1 MTGMRDDDVIR
12 KLASILNK
20 NPRSYVLLLGS
31 GVSSNAGIPTAW
43 DLTMKLVRELMPDNE
58 RANIEPE
65 NWYKGNYNQEVSFQN
80 VLIQTTNNK
89 DEKRNL
95 IYDAFCDKEPTKTHK
110 VIAKLI
116 KAGIVQAVVTTNF
129 DRLIEQALSQND
141 IEPKII
147 KSESDTANFKPLHQE
162 LKVSLIIKLC
172 GDITDGNI
180 KTSKEE
186 LSHMDKDL
194 KNLLI
199 NRIFRDHNL
208 IICGWSSQYDTG
220 LSNIIKSV
228 YSSNDNRKSVYW
240 VDKNGLSRCSMS
252 LANEISATE
261 IKIDADRF
269 FDSLEY
275 EMKLPDII
283 NSQKEPI
290 TRVTVVPPAIGHR
303 DVQFEIDIKG
313 FNSLH
318 IKKEDFEYID
328 VHLTHNE
335 KRFVANDF
343 SNNKNLPSATTI
355 PFHSGYPDYGKQSAQ
370 GIEYIED
377 KNEDKDILRLFIN
390 PLFYEPDQSLLKLVF
405 SDKAGLITPKEPGQY
420 RIRLVTNQNNRDIIT
435 EPFEIE
441 DTPTFDDKCFVKLSN
456 PYVAKES
463 DYIIKFKNGNYP
475 LLAYNDYVIV
485 AFDTSIIPYNTESRN
500 IFFKDNRL
508 WSTWIRVPSVPF
520 INGNTLGLTLP
531 FNIKPNDYINI
542 RIDKKFGIRNPYTAS
557 LYRLQVK
564 TSRQNGYAVSSL
576 YAVIPDNKSEEPST

>member
-1 MTGMRDDDVIR
+1 MGDENNITR
-12 KLASILNK
+12 LASILKK

-43 DLTMKLVRELMPDNE
+43 ELTMKMVRELMSDDE
-58 RANIEPE
+58 RVDSEPE
-65 NWYKGNYNQEVSFQN
+65 KWFKEKYDQEVSFQN
-80 VLIQTTNNK
+80 VLTQTTNNK
-89 DEKRNL
+89 NEKRNL
-95 IYDAFCDKEPTKTHK
+95 IYHDFRDKEPTKSHK

-116 KAGIVQAVVTTNF
+116 KAGIIQVVVTTNF
-129 DRLIEQALSQND
+129 DRLIEKALYQND
-141 IEPKII
+141 IDPIVI
-147 KSESDTANFKPLHQE
+147 KLRSEVTNFRPLHQD
-162 LKVSLIIKLC
+162 LKSPYIIKLC

-180 KTSKEE
+180 KTSEEE
-186 LSHMDKDL
+186 LSHIDENP

-199 NRIFRDHNL
+199 NRILGDHNL

-228 YSSNDNRKSVYW
+228 YSSNDSRKSVYW
-240 VDKNGLSRCSMS
+240 VDKNGLSRYSMS
-252 LANEISATE
+252 LAKEIGAKE
-261 IKIDADRF
+261 IKMDADIF
-269 FDSLEY
+269 FDRLKN
-275 EMKLPDII
+275 EMKLSDIV
-283 NSQKEPI
+283 NSKKKPI
-290 TRVTVVPPAIGHR
+290 AQVVVVPPAIGHR
-303 DVQFEIDIKG
+303 DVQFEIDIIG
-313 FNSLH
+313 FNSLG

-370 GIEYIED
+370 GIEYIE
-377 KNEDKDILRLFIN
+377 KKDVIRVYIN
-390 PLFYEPDQSLLKLVF
+390 PYFYEPDYSLLKLVF

-420 RIRLVTNQNNRDIIT
+420 RIRLVTNQNNDEIIT
-435 EPFEIE
+435 NPFEIE

-485 AFDTSIIPYNTESRN
+485 AFDCFTILPFNSENRDV
-500 IFFKDNRL
+500 FFKDDRL
-508 WSTWIRVPSVPF
+508 WSTWIRVPSIPF
-520 INGNTLGLTLP
+520 INGKTLGLTLP
-531 FNIKPNDYINI
+531 FNVKPNDYINI
-542 RIDKKFGIRNPYTAS
+542 RIDKKFSIRNPYTAS
-557 LYRLQVK
+557 FYSLQVK

-576 YAVIPDNKSEEPST
+576 YAVIPDNKSEEPDT